1 MGNQV
6 AAIPLILLSPCGG
19 RGAMGNPHLRH
30 RQEPNLGG
38 AVTSVRGNTQMDEE
52 LKMCESLAL
61 QSVQIV
67 LSTNKRELK
76 KIPHATIQHTQVLR
90 QNNQSCLVSF
100 NYLLGWWV
108 GEGAGRGDEGVKTTA
123 REDSVFGK
131 TWNLISFIC
140 FSQLG
145 KQNISKRPVV
155 ALEDLGLRGRDGE
168 DQHPFDPSPLAS
180 SEASLVTHLYKTWG
194 EVVS

>member
-1 MGNQV
+1 M

-100 NYLLGWWV
+100 TSRAGGLGRALV
-108 GEGAGRGDEGVKTTA
+108 TGSGDEGVKTTA